1 MRRKEKCDV
10 MEERQTYQKEWTG
23 KETEGKTKG
32 EGMRKSAEEEMEVV
46 GGIRMKM
53 EGDGRS
59 SPEAVAS
66 SVPFLLT

>member
-1 MRRKEKCDV
+1 

-53 EGDGRS
+53 EGDGR
-59 SPEAVAS
+59 
-66 SVPFLLT
+66 

>member
-1 MRRKEKCDV
+1 
-10 MEERQTYQKEWTG
+10 
-23 KETEGKTKG
+23 
-32 EGMRKSAEEEMEVV
+32 MRKSAEEEMEVV